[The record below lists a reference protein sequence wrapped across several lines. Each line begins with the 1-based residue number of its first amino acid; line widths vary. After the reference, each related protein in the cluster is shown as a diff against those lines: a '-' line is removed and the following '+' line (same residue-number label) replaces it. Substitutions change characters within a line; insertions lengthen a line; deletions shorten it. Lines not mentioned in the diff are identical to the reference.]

1 MMIHQKQSV
10 SLKYAKNTCLHQI
23 RQIKN
28 LELIKLNKVVRYKI
42 IIQKVIIFEYLSKNQ
57 RIYKIREYVK
67 MSSLQNNKIYKA
79 CKISLFKIKT
89 HMQKSIGHKW
99 RTLKKTQVSGN
110 TWIIPIV
117 EIPYYRDITSNV
129 VIYKIFHKPDKTP
142 WDLYHCIRHVNLKIG
157 LTKWRVREI

>member
-10 SLKYAKNTCLHQI
+10 PLKYDKNTCLHQT
-23 RQIKN
+23 RQTKN
-28 LELIKLNKVVRYKI
+28 LELIQLNKVVRWKI
-42 IIQKVIIFEYLSKNQ
+42 IIQKVIILCASA
-57 RIYKIREYVK
+57 IIREYIK

-89 HMQKSIGHKW
+89 HMQKSIRHKW

-117 EIPYYRDITSNV
+117 EIRYYRDITSNL
-129 VIYKIFHKPDKTP
+129 VIYKIFHKPDKIS

-157 LTKWRVREI
+157 LTE

>member
-10 SLKYAKNTCLHQI
+10 PQKYDKNTCLHQT

-42 IIQKVIIFEYLSKNQ
+42 LIQKVIIFCTSA
-57 RIYKIREYVK
+57 KIREYIK

-79 CKISLFKIKT
+79 YKISLFKIKT

-117 EIPYYRDITSNV
+117 EIQYYRDITSNL
-129 VIYKIFHKPDKTP
+129 VIYKIFHKPDKSP

-157 LTKWRVREI
+157 LIE

>member
-1 MMIHQKQSV
+1 MTSHRKHSV
-10 SLKYAKNTCLHQI
+10 PLKYDKNTCLHQT

-42 IIQKVIIFEYLSKNQ
+42 ILQKVIILCTSA
-57 RIYKIREYVK
+57 IIREYIK

-79 CKISLFKIKT
+79 CNISLFKIKA
-89 HMQKSIGHKW
+89 HMQKSIRHKW

-117 EIPYYRDITSNV
+117 EIQYYRDITSNLV
-129 VIYKIFHKPDKTP
+129 TYKIFHKSDKIP
-142 WDLYHCIRHVNLKIG
+142 WNLYHCIRHVDLKIG
-157 LTKWRVREI
+157 LID